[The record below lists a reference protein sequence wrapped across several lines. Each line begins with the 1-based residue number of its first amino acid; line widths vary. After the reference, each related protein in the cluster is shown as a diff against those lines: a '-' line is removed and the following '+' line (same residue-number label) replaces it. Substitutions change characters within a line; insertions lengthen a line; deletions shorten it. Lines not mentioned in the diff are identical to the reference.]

1 MNPIR
6 TCTRFARCFGLLCFA
21 FICSVARAADDDN
34 MRLIPPHGELGPTDW
49 ERYGGWIV
57 AGSLVVLVAIALG
70 IAWLRRPRP
79 PVITPPDVLARREL
93 EAMRG
98 RPEDANLLV
107 EVSRA
112 FRRYVASA
120 LNLPPGELTTA
131 EFQRALQSPPR
142 TDPELTAAITAFLR
156 RCDERKFAPAP
167 PAASTGFVPLA
178 LELVDRIERQRQPK
192 TDAVPPPPE
201 ARPVS
206 PAAP

>member
-1 MNPIR
+1 MNPFHVLS
-6 TCTRFARCFGLLCFA
+6 CFARRFWPFCFGFVCFA
-21 FICSVARAADDDN
+21 ALAADDNN
-34 MRLIPPHGELGPTDW
+34 MRLVPPHGELGSSFW
-49 ERYGGWIV
+49 EQYGGWIV
-57 AGSLVVLVAIALG
+57 AASLLDLLVLAFG

-79 PVITPPDVLARREL
+79 PVITPPDVLARSDL
-93 EAMRG
+93 EAMRD
-98 RPEDANLLV
+98 RPEDASLLV

-142 TDPELTAAITAFLR
+142 TSPELAAAITAFLR

-167 PAASTGFVPLA
+167 PAPPAGFVPLA
-178 LELVDRIERQRQPK
+178 LELVDGIERQRRPK
-192 TDAVPPPPE
+192 PNTAPSPPE